1 MRMKLPEVLKKRS
14 VRAPL
19 AVLTVTAVIGSAIG
33 VAPNFVSSQPEAVAA
48 TLSGGIRE
56 KIGAIEEGAQ
66 KTSDLPA
73 GSCVVSENTP

>member
-19 AVLTVTAVIGSAIG
+19 AVLTVTAVVGSAIG

-48 TLSGGIRE
+48 
-56 KIGAIEEGAQ
+56 
-66 KTSDLPA
+66 
-73 GSCVVSENTP
+73 